1 MNMMQEIEQF
11 AAAYATERDALA
23 ALVTEMNDAIEHVK
37 RARLAA
43 IKQAVQKA
51 RQAQADLKAAIE
63 DGKSLFDKPRTRVL
77 HGVKVGLTKQ
87 RGSVEFDDE
96 EKVIAR
102 IRAQLPEDQVE
113 LLVRVKESIYKQ
125 AVYDLK
131 AADLK
136 RLGIRITADCDAVV
150 IKSVDSEVDKLVNAL
165 LAEDAEEAM
174 EAAA

>member
-51 RQAQADLKAAIE
+51 RQAQADLKAIE
-63 DGKSLFDKPRTRVL
+63 DGKALFDKPRTRVL

-113 LLVRVKESIYKQ
+113 LLVRVKESVYKQ

>member
-1 MNMMQEIEQF
+1 MNMQQIETLT
-11 AAAYATERDALA
+11 ATYATERDALA
-23 ALVTEMNDAIEHVK
+23 ALVTDMNDAIEQVK

-77 HGVKVGLTKQ
+77 HGVKVGLQKQ

-113 LLVRVKESIYKQ
+113 LLVRVKESVYKQ

-131 AADLK
+131 AADIK

-150 IKSVDSEVDKLVNAL
+150 IKSVDSETDKLISAL
-165 LAEDAEEAM
+165 LAEAEQDVM
-174 EAAA
+174 ENAA